1 MSPGLCS
8 KRSAA
13 AAPPVVIHRRDAD
26 VYGEKRRREEAE
38 RRARAGARGPG
49 PPPAPRAV
57 AAPLRRRI
65 VRCLPRRRPRRAPL
79 LRRRGGERRRER
91 ERERGARR
99 HMELRGAGGR
109 RLRRPRNAVPG
120 RPYAVTARQPH
131 RAPRDPFCG
140 VGGGGG
146 TARPTA
152 RCWESRG
159 GGGRAVCAC
168 SAERGGT
175 LRRDGDSVGHGDS
188 AQRWGQCATW
198 GQRAE
203 MGTPSPAARR
213 AARDVRPGRGAQ
225 CGCAQSPPC
234 HHSALRPTRRSPAVL
249 SPRAVAARNYA
260 CEG

>member
-49 PPPAPRAV
+49 PPPRPRAV

-109 RLRRPRNAVPG
+109 RLRRPRNAVPR

-131 RAPRDPFCG
+131 R
-140 VGGGGG
+140 G
-146 TARPTA
+146 TPSAV
-152 RCWESRG
+152 S
-159 GGGRAVCAC
+159 GGGRHGPTHRPVLG
-168 SAERGGT
+168 EPRGRRPGGVRVFCGT
-175 LRRDGDSVGHGDS
+175 GRDA
-188 AQRWGQCATW
+188 AQRWGQCGTR
-198 GQRAE
+198 GQCAE
-203 MGTPSPAARR
+203 MGTVRNMGTAC
-213 AARDVRPGRGAQ
+213 RDGHPE
-225 CGCAQSPPC
+225 P
-234 HHSALRPTRRSPAVL
+234 RSPARCQGC
-249 SPRAVAARNYA
+249 PPREGRAVRVRTEPSVPSLCAASHAPQPRCA
-260 CEG
+260 VAPCRRRAQLRL

>member
-1 MSPGLCS
+1 MERRDGEK

-13 AAPPVVIHRRDAD
+13 LGPGLAARDPPPPPGRWPHLSAAASYVVSRDGGRAALHS
-26 VYGEKRRREEAE
+26 YAAEAGSG
-38 RRARAGARGPG
+38 AGNGNGSAGLGGTWSCGARGDGGCGGHGTRCPG
-49 PPPAPRAV
+49 DLMPSPPGNRTAG
-57 AAPLRRRI
+57 
-65 VRCLPRRRPRRAPL
+65 PL
-79 LRRRGGERRRER
+79 LRCR
-91 ERERGARR
+91 
-99 HMELRGAGGR
+99 
-109 RLRRPRNAVPG
+109 
-120 RPYAVTARQPH
+120 
-131 RAPRDPFCG
+131 
-140 VGGGGG
+140 GGGG

-168 SAERGGT
+168 SAGRGGT

-234 HHSALRPTRRSPAVL
+234 HHSTLCPTRRSPAVL

>member
-1 MSPGLCS
+1 MERRDGEK

-13 AAPPVVIHRRDAD
+13 LGPGLAARDPPPPPGGGRTSPPPHRTLSPATAAAPRSTLTPPRRGAAP
-26 VYGEKRRREEAE
+26 GTGT
-38 RRARAGARGPG
+38 GARGS
-49 PPPAPRAV
+49 
-57 AAPLRRRI
+57 AAHG
-65 VRCLPRRRPRRAPL
+65 AAG
-79 LRRRGGERRRER
+79 RGGTAAAAAT
-91 ERERGARR
+91 ERGAPETLCR
-99 HMELRGAGGR
+99 H
-109 RLRRPRNAVPG
+109 RPA
-120 RPYAVTARQPH
+120 T
-131 RAPRDPFCG
+131 APRDPFCG

-168 SAERGGT
+168 SAGRGGT

-188 AQRWGQCATW
+188 AQRWRQCATW

-234 HHSALRPTRRSPAVL
+234 HHSTLRPTRRSPAVL
-249 SPRAVAARNYA
+249 SPRAVAARNNA